1 MKTVEVAGTVDN
13 EHQIHTDDPLPFDA
27 ATRVWVTIRYAEE
40 GMEFAKQMEIA
51 KRVMAEDRGLLE
63 RLAE

>member
-1 MKTVEVAGTVDN
+1 MKTIELAGTVDN
-13 EHQIHTDDPLPFDA
+13 EHQIHTDDPLPFDV
-27 ATRVWVTIRYAEE
+27 ATRVWVTVRCADE
-40 GMEFAKQMEIA
+40 GTELEKQMEIA